1 MAAPPESSFLALI
14 EAVLSLA
21 APPMPRPK
29 RSTHPIKAGGYSED
43 IFLNLTEEDK
53 EEFECSICYQILK
66 DTMLCSNKHKY
77 CHSCIYVWS
86 TSGVHLNRTRCPVCR
101 TNGSYSRDTELDNKI
116 KVKEVKCSM
125 TGCNWTGKLM
135 YLLSHRHTNYDS
147 NSNPCPG
154 DSIDAEL
161 PQLRRRSTPRT
172 QPITRTGLQFP
183 TRHLHLRSSL
193 PSNTM
198 NRGLNNLSSL
208 SDSNNNTLS
217 SRDTF
222 LSRDNSDGIVH
233 TPRPPSTPRP
243 PQQVVRRLP
252 TLPSLLQQDSS
263 RQNVHSTNISTPS
276 YPAQPSEVS
285 TRTPVQPS
293 TRTQVSNSLTQIRDR
308 LHDSRSRLDS
318 LMTTFGTELEQRQQE
333 VFDVNAERE
342 RHRQE
347 QLQEVRELGR
357 RLGQVASELR
367 RLLNQRSAIRGEI
380 NNLMEN

>member
-29 RSTHPIKAGGYSED
+29 RSTHPIKAGGYPED
-43 IFLNLTEEDK
+43 IFINLTEEDK

-101 TNGSYSRDTELDNKI
+101 TNGFYSRDTELDNKI
-116 KVKEVKCSM
+116 KAKEVKCSM
-125 TGCNWTGKLM
+125 AGCSWTGKLM
-135 YLLSHRHTNYDS
+135 YLLSHKHTNYDS
-147 NSNPCPG
+147 NSNPSPVENV
-154 DSIDAEL
+154 DTEL
-161 PQLRRRSTPRT
+161 PQLRRRNTPRT
-172 QPITRTGLQFP
+172 QSISRTGLQFP

-193 PSNTM
+193 PSNSL
-198 NRGLNNLSSL
+198 NRGLNNIRSL

-217 SRDTF
+217 RDSF
-222 LSRDNSDGIVH
+222 LSRDTSDGIVH

-243 PQQVVRRLP
+243 PQQVVRRVP
-252 TLPSLLQQDSS
+252 TLPSLLQQDSP
-263 RQNVHSTNISTPS
+263 RPNVHNSNISTPS
-276 YPAQPSEVS
+276 YPVQPSEVS
-285 TRTPVQPS
+285 TRTLIQPS
-293 TRTQVSNSLTQIRDR
+293 ARTQVSNSLSQIRDR

-380 NNLMEN
+380 NDLMEN